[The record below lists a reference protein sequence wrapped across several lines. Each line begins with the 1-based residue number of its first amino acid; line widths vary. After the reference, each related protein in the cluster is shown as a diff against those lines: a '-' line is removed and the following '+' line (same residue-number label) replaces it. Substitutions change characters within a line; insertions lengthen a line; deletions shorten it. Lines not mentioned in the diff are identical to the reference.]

1 MKFVFATIALSLALL
16 FFFKNAQAQNEMK
29 IPVNALSAAVDAS
42 KPMILYVTGDGGWN
56 SFSSALGANLA
67 AKGYPVASLNAKSFF
82 WKKKTPQQAG
92 LAVATMIKNY
102 TQSWNKTKVLLVGY
116 SLGADVLPFVYQN
129 LPQNMKDMVQGLV
142 LLSPSGTTDFE
153 VHLIYV
159 LSGSDPNST
168 LTLNSIT
175 GKKITVLTG
184 SDETDFP
191 FAKLTNKNF
200 THITLPGGHHYDGNE
215 KSVAE
220 YILKGN

>member
-1 MKFVFATIALSLALL
+1 MRSASVKLVCLICTIFL
-16 FFFKNAQAQNEMK
+16 FKNAQAQNDLK
-29 IPVNALSAAVDAS
+29 IPINALSAATDAS

-102 TQSWNKTKVLLVGY
+102 AQSWNKTKVLLVGY

-129 LPQNMKDMVQGLV
+129 LPQNLKDMVQGLV

-153 VHLIYV
+153 VHLTYAF
-159 LSGSDPNST
+159 SGSAPNSAT
-168 LTLNSIT
+168 TLNNIT
-175 GKKITVLTG
+175 GKKITILTG
-184 SDETDFP
+184 GDENDFP
-191 FAKLTNKNF
+191 FTKMTNKNY
-200 THITLPGGHHYDGNE
+200 THITLPGGHHYDGDE
-215 KSVAE
+215 ELVAD
-220 YILKGN
+220 YMLKGI